1 MRTDSRIFAFKFV
14 FGEIFN
20 QNMDGEEQMN
30 ILQEEQALNDNDLSF
45 SHEIINAYNQNKDT
59 IKADVENAL
68 DGYQLDRVF
77 KADLALIYTAVA
89 EFRHVGTPKPVVVS
103 EILNISKKYSTDKSS
118 GFINGVLA
126 KVN

>member
-20 QNMDGEEQMN
+20 QNMDGEEQIN
-30 ILQEEQALNDNDLSF
+30 ILQEEQALNDKDLSF

-68 DGYQLDRVF
+68 EGYQLDRVF
-77 KADLALIYTAVA
+77 TSSQRESFPSENAPAP
-89 EFRHVGTPKPVVVS
+89 ENPVV
-103 EILNISKKYSTDKSS
+103 ILQGLHPMHFPS
-118 GFINGVLA
+118 
-126 KVN
+126 